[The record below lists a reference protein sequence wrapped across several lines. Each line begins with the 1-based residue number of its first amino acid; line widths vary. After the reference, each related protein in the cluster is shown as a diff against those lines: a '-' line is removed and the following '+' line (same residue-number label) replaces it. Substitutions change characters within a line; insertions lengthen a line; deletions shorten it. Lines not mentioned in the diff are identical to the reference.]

1 MTEALFLYSVKSAL
15 VLTLLFLPYMLI
27 LRKES
32 FFRLNRTVLLLILLL
47 SLVLPLMN
55 IHSLSWDSQPVV
67 QVARQQMVEVGIPVN
82 AGMLLP
88 EVAVQGERN
97 GIQVSWF
104 HIVSFLFVLGTLFVF
119 FLRVSQILRMGYVIR
134 TGSLWHQREDGVMVY
149 CHADDVSPFSWMD
162 NIVISARDYNE
173 NAREILLH
181 ERAHVMARHSWDL
194 LLLALL
200 QTMQW
205 WNPLVYILGGSLR
218 DVHEYEADDFV
229 LRSGVSAKAYQL
241 LLIKKVVGASSY
253 TFANNFDHSL
263 TLKRITMMQKS
274 KSSVWMRSKVLYI
287 IPMATLALSAFA
299 TSESV
304 SPSGN
309 EIAKNEDK
317 VIKISPSGQADGTKK
332 VGSSVVF
339 PTASNVVCLLDGKEA
354 TQETAKALSPEEIES
369 ITVFKNPEA
378 AASMGYPGKIVQVI
392 KTKKDGAVLSKV
404 GSSVVFPTASNVV
417 CLLDGKEAT
426 QETAKALSPEEI
438 ESITVF
444 KNPEAAASMGYP
456 GKTVQVIKTKKDGAV
471 LSNYDTPQK
480 VSYVPNPGVQAQFK
494 GGEGA
499 LMKWLATNIKY
510 PSEAQ
515 SQGVM
520 GRVQVEFFITE
531 TGQITNIR
539 AIAFGKHAP
548 EGGKT
553 LPEAVVTAYAK
564 EKKAEGKELSAQ
576 EQQAYKRAVEA
587 LLAESVRVVGAMPA
601 WEPGYV
607 DKEKTKP
614 CTTRYVLPLMFRLG

>member
-1 MTEALFLYSVKSAL
+1 MTEALFLYSIKSAL
-15 VLTLLFLPYMLI
+15 VLALLYLPYMLI
-27 LRKES
+27 LRKEG
-32 FFRLNRTVLLLILLL
+32 FFRLNRAVLLLILLL

-67 QVARQQMVEVGIPVN
+67 QAARQQMVEVGIPVN

-97 GIQVSWF
+97 GIQVSCF
-104 HIVSFLFVLGTLFVF
+104 HIVSILFVLGTLFVF

-339 PTASNVVCLLDGKEA
+339 PTDSNVVCLLDGKEA

-369 ITVFKNPEA
+369 ITV
-378 AASMGYPGKIVQVI
+378 V
-392 KTKKDGAVLSKV
+392 
-404 GSSVVFPTASNVV
+404 
-417 CLLDGKEAT
+417 
-426 QETAKALSPEEI
+426 
-438 ESITVF
+438 

-456 GKTVQVIKTKKDGAV
+456 GKTVLVIKTKKDGAV
-471 LSNYDTPQK
+471 LSSYDTPQK

-548 EGGKT
+548 EGSKT
-553 LPEAVVTAYAK
+553 LPEAVVMAYAK

-614 CTTRYVLPLMFRLG
+614 CTIRYVLPLVFRLG

>member
-55 IHSLSWDSQPVV
+55 IHSLSWDNQPVV
-67 QVARQQMVEVGIPVN
+67 QAARQQMVEVGIPVN

-162 NIVISARDYNE
+162 NIVISARDYDE

-181 ERAHVMARHSWDL
+181 ERGHVMARHSWDL

-339 PTASNVVCLLDGKEA
+339 PTDSNVVCLLDGKEA
-354 TQETAKALSPEEIES
+354 SQETAKALSPEEIES
-369 ITVFKNPEA
+369 ITV
-378 AASMGYPGKIVQVI
+378 V
-392 KTKKDGAVLSKV
+392 
-404 GSSVVFPTASNVV
+404 
-417 CLLDGKEAT
+417 
-426 QETAKALSPEEI
+426 
-438 ESITVF
+438 

-471 LSNYDTPQK
+471 LSSYDTPQK

-548 EGGKT
+548 EGSKT
-553 LPEAVVTAYAK
+553 LPEAVVMAYAK

>member
-67 QVARQQMVEVGIPVN
+67 QAARQQMVEVGIPVN

-104 HIVSFLFVLGTLFVF
+104 HIVSILFVLGTLFVF

-317 VIKISPSGQADGTKK
+317 VIKISPFGQADGTKK

-339 PTASNVVCLLDGKEA
+339 PTD
-354 TQETAKALSPEEIES
+354 
-369 ITVFKNPEA
+369 
-378 AASMGYPGKIVQVI
+378 
-392 KTKKDGAVLSKV
+392 
-404 GSSVVFPTASNVV
+404 SNVV

-471 LSNYDTPQK
+471 LSSYDTPQK

-548 EGGKT
+548 EGSKT
-553 LPEAVVTAYAK
+553 LPEAVVMAYAK

>member
-55 IHSLSWDSQPVV
+55 IHSLSWDNQPVV
-67 QVARQQMVEVGIPVN
+67 QAARQQMVEVGIPVN

-162 NIVISARDYNE
+162 NIVISARDYDE

-181 ERAHVMARHSWDL
+181 ERGHVMARHSWDL

-304 SPSGN
+304 SPLGN

-339 PTASNVVCLLDGKEA
+339 PTDSNVVCLLDGKEA

-369 ITVFKNPEA
+369 ITV
-378 AASMGYPGKIVQVI
+378 V
-392 KTKKDGAVLSKV
+392 
-404 GSSVVFPTASNVV
+404 
-417 CLLDGKEAT
+417 
-426 QETAKALSPEEI
+426 
-438 ESITVF
+438 

-471 LSNYDTPQK
+471 LSSYDTPQK

-548 EGGKT
+548 EGSKT
-553 LPEAVVTAYAK
+553 LPEAVVMAYAK

-587 LLAESVRVVGAMPA
+587 LLAESVRVVGAMPV

>member
-104 HIVSFLFVLGTLFVF
+104 HIVSILFVLGTLFVF

-339 PTASNVVCLLDGKEA
+339 PTD
-354 TQETAKALSPEEIES
+354 
-369 ITVFKNPEA
+369 
-378 AASMGYPGKIVQVI
+378 
-392 KTKKDGAVLSKV
+392 
-404 GSSVVFPTASNVV
+404 SNVV

-471 LSNYDTPQK
+471 LSSYDTPQK

-548 EGGKT
+548 EGSKT
-553 LPEAVVTAYAK
+553 LPEAVVMAYAK

>member
-15 VLTLLFLPYMLI
+15 VLTLLYLPYMLI

-67 QVARQQMVEVGIPVN
+67 QAARQQMVEVGIPVN

-104 HIVSFLFVLGTLFVF
+104 HIVSILFVLGTLFVF

-354 TQETAKALSPEEIES
+354 TQETL
-369 ITVFKNPEA
+369 
-378 AASMGYPGKIVQVI
+378 
-392 KTKKDGAVLSKV
+392 
-404 GSSVVFPTASNVV
+404 
-417 CLLDGKEAT
+417 
-426 QETAKALSPEEI
+426 KALSPEEI

-480 VSYVPNPGVQAQFK
+480 VSYVPNPGVPAQFK

-548 EGGKT
+548 EGSKT

-564 EKKAEGKELSAQ
+564 EKKAEGKELSVQ

>member
-15 VLTLLFLPYMLI
+15 VLTLLYLPYMLI

-55 IHSLSWDSQPVV
+55 IHSLSWDSHPVV
-67 QVARQQMVEVGIPVN
+67 QAARQQMVEVGIPVN

-162 NIVISARDYNE
+162 NIVISARDYDE

-181 ERAHVMARHSWDL
+181 ERGHVMARHSWDL

-205 WNPLVYILGGSLR
+205 WNPLVYILGGNLR

-299 TSESV
+299 TSEPT
-304 SPSGN
+304 SPSG
-309 EIAKNEDK
+309 IAEDEDK
-317 VIKISPSGQADGTKK
+317 VIKISSMVQAGGEK
-332 VGSSVVF
+332 GSAALLHGDPDTVYI
-339 PTASNVVCLLDGKEA
+339 LDGRQVDAENLKPLAAENIA
-354 TQETAKALSPEEIES
+354 SL
-369 ITVFKNPEA
+369 TVVKNGEA
-378 AASMGYPGKIVQVI
+378 AKTMGYPGKTVLVI
-392 KTKKDGAVLSKV
+392 KTKKDGAVLS
-404 GSSVVFPTASNVV
+404 S
-417 CLLDGKEAT
+417 
-426 QETAKALSPEEI
+426 
-438 ESITVF
+438 
-444 KNPEAAASMGYP
+444 
-456 GKTVQVIKTKKDGAV
+456 
-471 LSNYDTPQK
+471 YDTPQK

-548 EGGKT
+548 EGSKT
-553 LPEAVVTAYAK
+553 LPEAVVMAYAK

-614 CTTRYVLPLMFRLG
+614 CTIRYVLPLMFRLG

>member
-15 VLTLLFLPYMLI
+15 VLTLLYLPYMLI

-67 QVARQQMVEVGIPVN
+67 QAARQQMVEVGIPVN

-104 HIVSFLFVLGTLFVF
+104 HIVSILFVLGTLFVF

-263 TLKRITMMQKS
+263 TLKHFAPIM
-274 KSSVWMRSKVLYI
+274 YI
-287 IPMATLALSAFA
+287 
-299 TSESV
+299 
-304 SPSGN
+304 
-309 EIAKNEDK
+309 
-317 VIKISPSGQADGTKK
+317 
-332 VGSSVVF
+332 
-339 PTASNVVCLLDGKEA
+339 
-354 TQETAKALSPEEIES
+354 
-369 ITVFKNPEA
+369 
-378 AASMGYPGKIVQVI
+378 
-392 KTKKDGAVLSKV
+392 
-404 GSSVVFPTASNVV
+404 
-417 CLLDGKEAT
+417 
-426 QETAKALSPEEI
+426 
-438 ESITVF
+438 
-444 KNPEAAASMGYP
+444 
-456 GKTVQVIKTKKDGAV
+456 
-471 LSNYDTPQK
+471 
-480 VSYVPNPGVQAQFK
+480 
-494 GGEGA
+494 
-499 LMKWLATNIKY
+499 
-510 PSEAQ
+510 
-515 SQGVM
+515 
-520 GRVQVEFFITE
+520 
-531 TGQITNIR
+531 
-539 AIAFGKHAP
+539 
-548 EGGKT
+548 
-553 LPEAVVTAYAK
+553 
-564 EKKAEGKELSAQ
+564 
-576 EQQAYKRAVEA
+576 
-587 LLAESVRVVGAMPA
+587 
-601 WEPGYV
+601 
-607 DKEKTKP
+607 
-614 CTTRYVLPLMFRLG
+614 